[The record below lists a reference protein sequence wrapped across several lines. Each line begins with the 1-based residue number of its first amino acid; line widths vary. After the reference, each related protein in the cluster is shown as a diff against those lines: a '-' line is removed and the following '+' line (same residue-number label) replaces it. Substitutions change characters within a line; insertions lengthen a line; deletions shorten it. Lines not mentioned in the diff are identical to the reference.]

1 MYVDVGM
8 KNKLSIIR
16 DLKIENFMNYMIK
29 QWIEKNKTVKKI
41 IYNSIFVCYI
51 LLSLFS
57 KINF

>member
-29 QWIEKNKTVKKI
+29 QWIEKNKKKE
-41 IYNSIFVCYI
+41 
-51 LLSLFS
+51 
-57 KINF
+57 